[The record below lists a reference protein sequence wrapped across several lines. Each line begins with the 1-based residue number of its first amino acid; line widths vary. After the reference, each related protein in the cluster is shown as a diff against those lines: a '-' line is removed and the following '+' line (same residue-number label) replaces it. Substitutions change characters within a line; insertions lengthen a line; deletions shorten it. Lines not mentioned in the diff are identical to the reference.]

1 MKNKR
6 DIFTDIFVILVS
18 LGFGTGLVMI
28 GIIIYKLLI
37 TI

>member
-1 MKNKR
+1 MRSKR

-18 LGFGTGLVMI
+18 LGFGIGLVMI

>member
-1 MKNKR
+1 MKQKK

-18 LGFGTGLVMI
+18 LGFGIGLVMI
-28 GIIIYKLLI
+28 GMIIYKLLM